1 MRGFFHGSGL
11 SLPAWQNILRW
22 TWQVVERAM
31 IGIYRI
37 AEGRL
42 AYKESAEAS
51 DLMEAVWIDLHNPT
65 AAEDRAVEVA
75 LGLDIPTREDMQE
88 IEVSSRLYDEKGA
101 LFLTAQVMAS
111 PKELAAEIGPVTF
124 VLAKERLV
132 TVRYHA
138 PGSFEVF
145 AERAMKTPMGCMS
158 GQTTL
163 LALLE
168 TMVDRLAD
176 ILEGEARKLD
186 ALTKAIFE
194 AHRPDGK
201 AATLAVVMQRIG
213 RAEDLNGK
221 VTESLSTIIRILG
234 YLQAPAGHAAM
245 AAVAGIDKAR
255 LVVLDRDVHSL
266 VETAEVQNRK
276 VLFQLDATLGVI
288 NIRQSDIIKIF
299 SVVAFVFL
307 PPTLIASIYG
317 MNFAVMPELQWR
329 WGYPMAL
336 GLMVLSAVIPW
347 ALFRAKKWL

>member
-1 MRGFFHGSGL
+1 
-11 SLPAWQNILRW
+11 
-22 TWQVVERAM
+22 M
-31 IGIYRI
+31 ITVFQ
-37 AEGRL
+37 AADGRL
-42 AYKESAEAS
+42 VQPEGGAVP
-51 DLMEAVWIDLHNPT
+51 DLTTAIWIDMHNPEP
-65 AAEDRAVEVA
+65 AEERLVEAA

-88 IEVSSRLYDEKGA
+88 IEVSSRLYDERGA

-111 PKELAAEIGPVTF
+111 PKEMAAEIGPVTF
-124 VLAKERLV
+124 VLTHDRLV

-138 PGSFEVF
+138 PGSFAVF
-145 AERAMKTPMGCMS
+145 AERATKTPMGCVT

-186 ALTKAIFE
+186 ALTKAIFD

-221 VTESLSTIIRILG
+221 VIESLSTIQRMLSF
-234 YLQAPAGHAAM
+234 LSAPPGHAA
-245 AAVAGIDKAR
+245 AAVAGIDRAR
-255 LVVLDRDVHSL
+255 LKVVLRDVRSL
-266 VETAEVQNRK
+266 IETADVQSRK
-276 VLFQLDATLGVI
+276 ILFQLDATLGVI

-317 MNFAVMPELQWR
+317 MNFVHMPELQWR
-329 WGYPMAL
+329 WGYPMAV
-336 GLMVLSAVIPW
+336 GMMVLSAVIPW
-347 ALFRAKKWL
+347 LVFRAKKWL